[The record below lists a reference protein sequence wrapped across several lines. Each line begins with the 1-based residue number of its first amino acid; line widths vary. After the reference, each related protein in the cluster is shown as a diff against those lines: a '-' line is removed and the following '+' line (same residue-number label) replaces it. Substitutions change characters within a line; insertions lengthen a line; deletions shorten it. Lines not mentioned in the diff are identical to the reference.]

1 MVTGQNSSDY
11 NTYCV
16 RDNGVGFD
24 PEFSNKLFGMFQ
36 RLHSQEEFEGAGV
49 GLALTQRIIQ
59 KHGGKI
65 WAESKEGQGALF
77 CFTLP
82 AVSRE
87 AK

>member
-1 MVTGQNSSDY
+1 
-11 NTYCV
+11 
-16 RDNGVGFD
+16 
-24 PEFSNKLFGMFQ
+24 MFQ
-36 RLHSQEEFEGAGV
+36 RLHSQEEFEGAGA

-82 AVSRE
+82 AVGGE